1 MVTLSIITPVYNT
14 PSAYLQEYLNSIS
27 KAKINCSYEI
37 LLVNDGSTNS
47 DTTAFLSNIKEKHI
61 KIISKENEGVSSAR
75 NLGITE
81 AKGEY
86 ILFLDSDD
94 VLLEPINN
102 AIAFLEKN
110 KDYDLVY
117 SDTIYFGDQKF
128 YYKKGN
134 FSKFKLIY
142 IANFLNVSTL
152 ARSNVAKKYKFD
164 RSLQYAEDYD
174 YWCNISNDG
183 HQFKYL
189 PEPFFMYRRILNG
202 KSLSQVNEES
212 KNHIVEHVKQRH
224 QGLHK
229 LKIED
234 INEYILNNFR
244 DDKKQLFKLI
254 IILFSPSL
262 FKFLKKKNV
271 FKNDI
276 VVD

>member
-37 LLVNDGSTNS
+37 LLINDGSTSS

-128 YYKKGN
+128 YYKKGH
-134 FSKFKLIY
+134 FSKFRLVY
-142 IANFLNVSTL
+142 ISNFLNISTL
-152 ARSNVAKKYKFD
+152 FTRKIAENFHFD
-164 RSLQYAEDYD
+164 ENLSYAEDYD
-174 YWCNISNDG
+174 FWCKIALANFK
-183 HQFKYL
+183 FKYL
-189 PEPFFMYRRILNG
+189 PSPIFKYRRILNG
-202 KSLSQVNEES
+202 QSLSQINENRKKKIAS
-212 KNHIVEHVKQRH
+212 DIRKKYQNKYIPN
-224 QGLHK
+224 
-229 LKIED
+229 IED
-234 INEYILNNFR
+234 INEFIINNFK
-244 DDKKQLFKLI
+244 DDKKQLLKLLLI
-254 IILFSPSL
+254 VLLPKFYKILVN
-262 FKFLKKKNV
+262 KKDTFDSV
-271 FKNDI
+271 I
-276 VVD
+276 S